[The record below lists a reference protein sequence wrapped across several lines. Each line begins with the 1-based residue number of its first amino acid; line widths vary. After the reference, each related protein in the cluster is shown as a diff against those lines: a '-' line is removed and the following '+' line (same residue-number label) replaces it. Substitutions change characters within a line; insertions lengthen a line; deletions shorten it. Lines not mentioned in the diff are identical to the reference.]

1 MLTLLSFL
9 INSCESYISSID
21 DVFELN
27 CFLEGLEFGRRSPG
41 PIELLVSWAR
51 WSVAGLSKAVV
62 PPVIIY
68 F

>member
-27 CFLEGLEFGRRSPG
+27 CFLEGLEFGSRRPE
-41 PIELLVSWAR
+41 PLVSWAR
-51 WSVAGLSKAVV
+51 WSVAGLSRAVV
-62 PPVIIY
+62 PPVISY